1 MSGLSTLESG
11 AASSAL
17 APSRNHT
24 RLPNGNGRVHRSAGH
39 PTPYSVVEWFRS
51 ATEVLA
57 IYIHT
62 SIHPSIHT
70 CMHACMHARSRR
82 PHVGRPS
89 DVPASNGLVEG
100 HRPEKHRFA
109 SWHGCVRLNVACLS
123 YPAPW
128 RRPPQPVTRRLCKAC
143 HLPRKRDE
151 LIGPPRVLN
160 GTPFRPVWLSFEPVP
175 HSAPGLREIGTRRV

>member
-51 ATEVLA
+51 ATEVLV

-62 SIHPSIHT
+62 SIHPSIHA
-70 CMHACMHARSRR
+70 CMHACMPALG
-82 PHVGRPS
+82 GRMLAALATFQLPMGWLKAIAPRNI
-89 DVPASNGLVEG
+89 DL
-100 HRPEKHRFA
+100 HRGMVVF
-109 SWHGCVRLNVACLS
+109 V
-123 YPAPW
+123 
-128 RRPPQPVTRRLCKAC
+128 
-143 HLPRKRDE
+143 
-151 LIGPPRVLN
+151 
-160 GTPFRPVWLSFEPVP
+160 
-175 HSAPGLREIGTRRV
+175 